1 MPEKSTPQQK
11 QKNQQGKHKARKLAN
26 KQTDKQRNK
35 GTTISFQRNPER
47 FKKCEKQTSTQA
59 LGLCGEVS
67 SDVEKSF
74 SARLASKSRH
84 TSIG

>member
-47 FKKCEKQTSTQA
+47 FKKCEQA